1 MSSWFPRGEF
11 PASEKSVQKALARA
25 ERAINGIAKGA
36 TGVPCAW
43 GRVHNRG
50 NPGFSVHAMRKTAT
64 RLPWMV
70 VHFAFH
76 GHPRGVVCTY
86 RTRYSVISLLLLL
99 GVSVVFLA
107 FPLQVAGTSVFGWH
121 LSFAWWEYV
130 VAVVSPLVWLWLVQD
145 GRKDARRVVTEF
157 QRRLGENSDAG

>member
-1 MSSWFPRGEF
+1 
-11 PASEKSVQKALARA
+11 
-25 ERAINGIAKGA
+25 
-36 TGVPCAW
+36 
-43 GRVHNRG
+43 
-50 NPGFSVHAMRKTAT
+50 
-64 RLPWMV
+64 MV

-99 GVSVVFLA
+99 GVTVVFLA
-107 FPLQVAGTSVFGWH
+107 FPLQVVGTSVFGWH

>member
-11 PASEKSVQKALARA
+11 PVPDKSVQKALARA
-25 ERAINGIAKGA
+25 EKAINGIAKG
-36 TGVPCAW
+36 TEGVPCAW
-43 GRVHNRG
+43 GRVHNGG
-50 NPGFSVHAMRKTAT
+50 NAGFSVHAMRRTAT

-76 GHPRGVVCTY
+76 EHPAGVVCSY
-86 RTRYSVISLLLLL
+86 RTRYSVMSLLLLL

-130 VAVVSPLVWLWLVQD
+130 VAVLSPLVWLWLVQD
-145 GRKDARRVVTEF
+145 GRNDARRVITEF
-157 QRRLGENSDAG
+157 QRRLGENFAAG